1 MRTSAP
7 SASARAL
14 ATSRSSRKPR
24 GIGRGRKIRRTL
36 ERGGTG
42 LGQRLNQAVGGWKDV
57 RIAPMFGRWGYFV
70 GDTLFGCFPLR
81 EKEHDLWLRLTAGD
95 QTRALRDTRV
105 RPHRRF
111 ARRGW
116 IELDVVEPADLGL
129 ALRWLHRSH
138 AAATGGGDE
147 EVDG

>member
-1 MRTSAP
+1 
-7 SASARAL
+7 L
-14 ATSRSSRKPR
+14 ATSKSSRKPR

-42 LGQRLNQAVGGWKDV
+42 LGHRLNQAVGGWKDV
-57 RIAPMFGRWGYFV
+57 RITPMFGRWGYFV

-81 EKEHDLWLRLTAGD
+81 EKDHNLWLRLSSGD
-95 QTRALRDTRV
+95 QTRALRDSRV

-116 IELDVVEPADLGL
+116 IELDVTDPADLGL
-129 ALRWLHRSH
+129 ALHWLHRAH
-138 AAATGGGDE
+138 AAATRGGGAGTGADQ
-147 EVDG
+147 VTPPTA